1 MIGKLLGGRYEII
14 EKIGGG
20 GMALVYKARCRL
32 LDRYVAI
39 KVLREEFT
47 SDEEFI
53 RKFRRESQ
61 AAAKLSHPNIVSIY
75 DVGVEGDIYYIVM
88 EYIKGKTLK
97 EVIREKGKL
106 SFEETVDYSIQ
117 IAEALA
123 HAHANHIVHRDIKP
137 HNIMITEDGRVKV
150 TDFGIARAAT
160 SSTVTNTN
168 NVLGSVHYFSPEQA
182 KGGYTDEKSDI
193 YSLGIV
199 MYEMITGRVPFEGE
213 SPISVALKH
222 VQEEIV
228 PPSHIDPTIN
238 KNLEKI
244 IMKCVRKEQM
254 ERYKSANELL
264 VDLKRI
270 KNNWDDDM
278 VGEDDVSL
286 DSPTRII
293 PVVKE
298 ESPKNMKKKKKK
310 RNGNNRVVFFAILA
324 AFLLVSAMAF
334 GFWQFKDKFLSTT
347 VKVPDVRGLQE
358 DKAKEMIEAEGL
370 KFSVKSRIFNSEF
383 EEGDVI
389 SQSENPGDTVKKGY
403 PIEVVVSKGSKLV
416 KVPNFKDEDISNVD
430 SLLSEN
436 GLKDGGAD
444 YEFDE
449 EIPENIIISQDPEAY
464 SEVPEGTKVHFVV
477 SKGPKVKNVIMPKL
491 VGKTLEEA
499 LQIIKEKGLTKGEVV
514 PQPSDEVEEGKVIWQ
529 SYEQGNEIEEG
540 TAVDLYVSSGK
551 GGGSG
556 DNNGDNDDKDN
567 PDDNKEISSDL
578 NITIPQ
584 DKSQTEVKV
593 LKIDGGAST
602 VYYDRIHYP
611 SDGTIVIPIK
621 GTKNTKFEVYFDNTL
636 QATKTLVD

>member
-244 IMKCVRKEQM
+244 IMKCVRKDQV

-436 GLKDGGAD
+436 GLKDGGAE

>member
-1 MIGKLLGGRYEII
+1 
-14 EKIGGG
+14 
-20 GMALVYKARCRL
+20 L

-199 MYEMITGRVPFEGE
+199 MYEMITGKVPFEGE

-436 GLKDGGAD
+436 GLKDGGAE

>member
-123 HAHANHIVHRDIKP
+123 HAHANHIVHRDMKP

-244 IMKCVRKEQM
+244 IMKCVRKDQV

-436 GLKDGGAD
+436 GLKDGGAE

>member
-199 MYEMITGRVPFEGE
+199 MYEMITGKVPFEGE

-436 GLKDGGAD
+436 GLKDGGAE

>member
-244 IMKCVRKEQM
+244 IMKCVRKDQV

-298 ESPKNMKKKKKK
+298 ESPKNMKKKKK

-436 GLKDGGAD
+436 GLKDGGAE

>member
-244 IMKCVRKEQM
+244 IMKCVRKDQV

-298 ESPKNMKKKKKK
+298 ESPKNMKKKKK

-514 PQPSDEVEEGKVIWQ
+514 PQPSDEVEEGRVIWQ

>member
-436 GLKDGGAD
+436 GLKDGGAE

>member
-244 IMKCVRKEQM
+244 IMKCVRKDQV

-298 ESPKNMKKKKKK
+298 ESPKNMKKKKK

>member
-244 IMKCVRKEQM
+244 IMKCVRKDQV

>member
-244 IMKCVRKEQM
+244 IMKCVRKDQV

-298 ESPKNMKKKKKK
+298 ESPKNMKKKKK

-436 GLKDGGAD
+436 GLKDGGAE

-514 PQPSDEVEEGKVIWQ
+514 PQPSDEVEEGRVIWQ

>member
-1 MIGKLLGGRYEII
+1 MLK
-14 EKIGGG
+14 
-20 GMALVYKARCRL
+20 RL
-32 LDRYVAI
+32 
-39 KVLREEFT
+39 
-47 SDEEFI
+47 
-53 RKFRRESQ
+53 
-61 AAAKLSHPNIVSIY
+61 
-75 DVGVEGDIYYIVM
+75 
-88 EYIKGKTLK
+88 
-97 EVIREKGKL
+97 
-106 SFEETVDYSIQ
+106 
-117 IAEALA
+117 
-123 HAHANHIVHRDIKP
+123 
-137 HNIMITEDGRVKV
+137 
-150 TDFGIARAAT
+150 
-160 SSTVTNTN
+160 
-168 NVLGSVHYFSPEQA
+168 
-182 KGGYTDEKSDI
+182 
-193 YSLGIV
+193 
-199 MYEMITGRVPFEGE
+199 
-213 SPISVALKH
+213 VAL
-222 VQEEIV
+222 
-228 PPSHIDPTIN
+228 
-238 KNLEKI
+238 
-244 IMKCVRKEQM
+244 
-254 ERYKSANELL
+254 
-264 VDLKRI
+264 
-270 KNNWDDDM
+270 
-278 VGEDDVSL
+278 
-286 DSPTRII
+286 
-293 PVVKE
+293 
-298 ESPKNMKKKKKK
+298 KKKKKK

-436 GLKDGGAD
+436 GLKDGGAE